1 MSTPVQ
7 IQSTIYDQITEQING
22 LFASNQMALISIF
35 SDAAGTVVA
44 NDEAG
49 TPIQDLQVTSVS
61 VTKSYID
68 SVTNNKVNAS
78 VTFSF
83 SDKSIKVVDDEH
95 VFYYTVKGQDFPV
108 RTF

>member
-1 MSTPVQ
+1 MSAPVQ
-7 IQSTIYDQITEQING
+7 ITSSIYDQITDEING
-22 LFASNQMALISIF
+22 LFARNQMAKISIY

-49 TPIQDLQVTSVS
+49 TPIQDLQITSVS

-68 SVTNNKVNAS
+68 SVTNDKVNAS

-83 SDKSIKVVDDEH
+83 SDKSMKVVDDEH
-95 VFYYTVKGQDFPV
+95 VFYYTLKGVDFPV